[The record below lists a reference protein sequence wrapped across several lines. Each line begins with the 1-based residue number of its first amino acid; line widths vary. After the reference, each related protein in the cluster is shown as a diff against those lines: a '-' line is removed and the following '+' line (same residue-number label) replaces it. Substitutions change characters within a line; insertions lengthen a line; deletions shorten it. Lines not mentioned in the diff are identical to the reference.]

1 MLRIEAAILG
11 KLPDVLKAEHDAAAH
26 ALTTGTHGAAGALKL
41 RLRQLVIEAF
51 GSQRLANTWR
61 GIAFPA
67 GGKKS
72 LGPADL
78 VFSKAPHIIE
88 AFSQTTVIRGSSGF
102 WLAIPSPDAMKM
114 RTANRRPT
122 PDEIEK
128 RLGVALHFVYRAGGA
143 SLLIANKVR
152 RKTGKRGGFAKASAK
167 ALREGNTESVV
178 MFFLVEQVTL
188 RKRFDLDAEYEHA
201 ADDMVNR
208 ILAAWKETQ

>member
-1 MLRIEAAILG
+1 MPTRLEAAIVGDL
-11 KLPDVLKAEHDAAAH
+11 DAILKEEHDIAAA
-26 ALTTGTHGAAGALKL
+26 AITTGTHGAGNALKL
-41 RLRQLVIEAF
+41 RLRQLVIQAF

-88 AFSQTTVIRGSSGF
+88 AFSQTTVIHGANGF
-102 WLAIPSPDAMKM
+102 WLAIPSPDALKM
-114 RTANRRPT
+114 RYANRRPT
-122 PDEIEK
+122 PDEVEQ
-128 RLGVALHFVYRAGGA
+128 RLGIKLQFVYRPGQA
-143 SLLIANKVR
+143 SLLVANKVR
-152 RKTGKRGGFAKASAK
+152 RKTGKRGGFAKASQRAIK
-167 ALREGNTESVV
+167 TGNTESVV

-188 RKRFDLDAEYEHA
+188 RKRFDLDAEYERA

-208 ILAAWKETQ
+208 ILAAWPE